1 MGWRRLVPVLLCAV
15 AVVLTGLPA
24 TAAPDDPSDD
34 MKRADRELAKT
45 SALLESVSEQAR
57 TAARQLAETNAAL
70 PAAQERIVTAKG
82 AVVVADT
89 RAATAQRK
97 ADAATAAWQAT
108 DQRYQAAVQGV
119 AAGRD
124 RMARFAVA
132 TMHGA
137 DVAEFNLL
145 LAATR
150 PQEFLI
156 RGDLIR
162 QLGQMRKEAID
173 GYMVARRDAK
183 QVTNEAELRRRTAEE
198 ANQVAR
204 AALKE
209 AQDARAEAE
218 QAERDLRDLSKR
230 REKAVAAAEAEKAD
244 VQRRYDEV
252 KQQSEEIAAQLRAWQ
267 EQYGQFVPVLHAGAK
282 LLMPTRGWKSSDF
295 GMRFDPYY
303 RTWQLHAGVD
313 IAADGGQ
320 PIYAAAGGTVATAGW
335 NGGYGNYTCITHGRK
350 DGHVISTCYGH
361 QSKIL
366 VSVGQKVRGGQLIGR
381 VGTTGASTGTH
392 LHFEVRR
399 DGDPIQPLGW
409 LPGCLC

>member
-15 AVVLTGLPA
+15 ALVLTGLPA
-24 TAAPDDPSDD
+24 FAAPEDPSDD
-34 MKRADRELAKT
+34 MKRVDKELART
-45 SALLESVSEQAR
+45 GALLESVSEQAR

-70 PAAQERIVTAKG
+70 PAAQERIAKART
-82 AVVVADT
+82 AVVVAET
-89 RAATAQRK
+89 KAATAQRR
-97 ADAATAAWQAT
+97 ADAATAAWQLT
-108 DQRYQAAVQGV
+108 DQRYQESVRQV
-119 AAGRD
+119 RDGRD

-137 DVAEFNLL
+137 NLAEFNLL

-156 RGDLIR
+156 RGGLIR
-162 QLGQMRKEAID
+162 QLGEMRKDAID
-173 GYMVARRDAK
+173 GYMLARRDAK

-198 ANQVAR
+198 ANRVAQ
-204 AALKE
+204 ATLQE

-218 QAERDLRDLSKR
+218 RAERDLRDLSGR
-230 REKAVAAAEAEKAD
+230 REKALAAAEAEKAD
-244 VQRRYDEV
+244 VQRRYEEV

-267 EQYGQFVPVLHAGAK
+267 EQYGQFVPVLRAGAR
-282 LLMPTRGWKSSDF
+282 LLMPTRGWKSSDY

-303 RTWQLHAGVD
+303 HTWQLHAGVD

-320 PIYAAAGGTVATAGW
+320 AIYAAAGGTVAAAGW
-335 NGGYGNYTCITHGRK
+335 NGGYGNYTCITHGRR
-350 DGHVISTCYGH
+350 DGQVISTCYGH

-381 VGTTGASTGTH
+381 VGTTGASTGNH

-399 DGDPIQPLGW
+399 DGEPIQPLNW